1 MSEVVT
7 PALPLPS
14 PGRGGVLLLA
24 VETGPCPNIQDITL
38 TKVYY
43 IGNR

>member
-1 MSEVVT
+1 MFEVVT

-14 PGRGGVLLLA
+14 LGEGGVLLLKLVPA
-24 VETGPCPNIQDITL
+24 PNIQDITL